1 MLLRSI
7 AAIIPKRLVVVALA
21 LLSVIAVSTAGY
33 VAIEGWS
40 WFDSLYMVLTTIT
53 TIGGG
58 EPVPLSKA
66 GKYLTAAVIVL
77 GVGTTTFSFIAVFEF
92 LLEGHLGSAVG
103 RRRILERVRALKD
116 HYVLCGFG
124 RVGRE
129 IAREWVAEKVPFVV
143 IDINQQSLEDAVRE
157 GYLVIEGNA
166 SDVDVLRTAGVERA
180 QALVAATD
188 SDADN
193 VYVTLSARVLRPNI
207 FIVARANKEDSHAKL
222 RLAGASRI
230 ISPYH
235 IGGRRM
241 ASLAMRPTAVEFI
254 DTILQAGN
262 SELLLEDLTIERG
275 SGWIGKT
282 LASLVGQASEA
293 IVLAL
298 KRGNHMTFRPPQDTV
313 LEAGDEIVAAG
324 PRQAVHLL
332 KERM

>member
-7 AAIIPKRLVVVALA
+7 ATIIPKRLVAVALA
-21 LLSVIAVSTAGY
+21 LVSVITLSTAGY
-33 VAIEGWS
+33 VWIEHWS
-40 WFDSLYMVLTTIT
+40 WFDSLYTVLTTIT

-58 EPVPLSKA
+58 EPAPLSQA
-66 GKYLTAAVIVL
+66 GRYLTVGVIVL

-103 RRRILERVRALKD
+103 RRRILERVRALKN
-116 HYVLCGFG
+116 HFVLCGFG

-129 IAREWVAEKVPFVV
+129 IAREWVAESVPFVV
-143 IDINQQSLEDAVRE
+143 IDINQKSLEDAVRA
-157 GYLVIEGNA
+157 GYLVVEGNA
-166 SDVDVLRTAGVERA
+166 SDVEVLRIAGVDRA
-180 QALVAATD
+180 RALVAATD

-193 VYVTLSARVLRPNI
+193 VYVTLSARVLRPDI

-262 SELLLEDLTIERG
+262 SELLLEDLTIERE
-275 SGWIGKT
+275 SAWIGKALST
-282 LASLVGQASEA
+282 LVGQANEA
-293 IVLAL
+293 IVLAI
-298 KRGNHMTFRPPQDTV
+298 KRGNHMTFRPGHDTL

-324 PRQAVHLL
+324 PREAVHLL

>member
-7 AAIIPKRLVVVALA
+7 ASIIPKRLVAVAL
-21 LLSVIAVSTAGY
+21 LLASVIMLSTAGY
-33 VAIEGWS
+33 VAIEHWS

-58 EPVPLSKA
+58 EPEPLSRA
-66 GKYLTAAVIVL
+66 GRYLTMAVIVL

-103 RRRILERVRALKD
+103 RRRILDRVRVLKD
-116 HYVLCGFG
+116 HFVLCGFG

-129 IAREWVAEKVPFVV
+129 IAREWVAESVPFVV
-143 IDINQQSLEDAVRE
+143 IDINQKSLEDAAHE
-157 GYLVIEGNA
+157 GYLVVEGNA
-166 SDVDVLRTAGVERA
+166 SDVDVLKTAGVARA
-180 QALVAATD
+180 RGLVAATD

-193 VYVTLSARVLRPNI
+193 VYVTLSARVLRPDI

-275 SGWIGKT
+275 SNWIGKS
-282 LASLVGQASEA
+282 LSALVGTASEA

-298 KRGNHMTFRPPQDTV
+298 KRGDHMTFRPTDDTV

-324 PRQAVHLL
+324 PRQAVHSL
-332 KERM
+332 KDRM